1 MPFLNELQL
10 MSSFRF
16 EVLCHNNFKSSSEV
30 GKVAMK
36 TCFQLMCCQNWPAFF
51 YNELL
56 LPPDGLSNNNG
67 RLRLLWGDQ
76 VREEELNRIRP
87 SLRKSKNISCFKVV
101 QTCSPKPAAE
111 QWLEW
116 VVVVA
121 VVARQASCARV
132 RCGSDKKGVV
142 ATQSSWGF
150 KAVVH
155 VSQVVGGWIGY

>member
-1 MPFLNELQL
+1 MLHASVMPFLNELQL

-67 RLRLLWGDQ
+67 RMRLRVLRPGQGGGVEKDQ
-76 VREEELNRIRP
+76 AFTENIKTYQ
-87 SLRKSKNISCFKVV
+87 SL
-101 QTCSPKPAAE
+101 
-111 QWLEW
+111 
-116 VVVVA
+116 
-121 VVARQASCARV
+121 
-132 RCGSDKKGVV
+132 
-142 ATQSSWGF
+142 
-150 KAVVH
+150 
-155 VSQVVGGWIGY
+155 